1 MWIEYPLTLRFV
13 TPLCG
18 GVPRHDDVV
27 RPWIEARAATEAK
40 LRTMP
45 DAKELDEVVAEH
57 VETIDK
63 LDDAIEEAIAKVWVG
78 FSRDET
84 GLFVRAANVRAH
96 LKDCAQVLGRGMKSA
111 TPPNG
116 CKAIKQFK
124 AKLTDALYVK
134 DDRLYILDGNGKLY
148 AQPTGFRD
156 ATMSVMTAQGPRQC
170 MKRIDYCKPAS
181 LKCTLQLLESS
192 EVCREHLIAC
202 LDYGKVHGFGQD
214 RSLQFG
220 RYEYELGEVV

>member
-1 MWIEYPLTLRFV
+1 MWIEYPLALTFT

-27 RPWIEARAATEAK
+27 RPWIEARAASEAK
-40 LRTMP
+40 LRAMP
-45 DAKELDEVVAEH
+45 DAKGLDEVVAEH
-57 VETIDK
+57 AETTDK
-63 LDDAIEEAIAKVWVG
+63 LDDTIEEALAKKWIG

-96 LKDCAQVLGRGMKSA
+96 LKDCAQVLARGMKSA

-124 AKLTDALYVK
+124 AKFVDAVYVRE
-134 DDRLYILDGNGKLY
+134 DRLHILNGDGTAY
-148 AQPTGFRD
+148 AQASGFRD

-170 MKRIDYCKPAS
+170 IKRIDYCDPAS

-220 RYEYELGEVV
+220 RYEYELGEVM